1 MQSSRQ
7 CCNKMQID
15 GFKIYPG
22 YLDRD
27 AQTALISTLREQIA
41 GCPFYTPA
49 MPRSGKPMS
58 VRMTN
63 FGQLGWVA
71 DKAGYRYQPCH
82 PETGR
87 PWPVI
92 PAQLLELWET
102 LAYYPHPPEA
112 CLVNHYTGKA
122 RMGLHQDKD
131 EVDFDAP
138 VLSVS
143 LGDTAVF
150 RIGGSARKDPT
161 RSFKLQSGDV
171 LVMGGPARMNFHG
184 VDRVIPATSTLLN
197 GGGRL
202 NLTLRRVNLPVE
214 QHGFK

>member
-1 MQSSRQ
+1 
-7 CCNKMQID
+7 MQID
-15 GFKIYPG
+15 GIQIYPD

-27 AQTALISTLREQIA
+27 AQAALVATLRELVA
-41 GCPFYTPA
+41 GCPFYTPS
-49 MPRSGKPMS
+49 MPRSGKPLS

-63 FGQLGWVA
+63 FGPLGWVS
-71 DKAGYRYQPCH
+71 DKHGYRYQPCH
-82 PETGR
+82 PETGK
-87 PWPVI
+87 PWPAI
-92 PAQLLELWET
+92 PTQLLDLWNS
-102 LAYYPHPPEA
+102 LAHYPHPPEA

-122 RMGLHQDKD
+122 RMGLHQDRD

-150 RIGGSARKDPT
+150 RVGGSARKDPT
-161 RSFKLQSGDV
+161 RSIRLQSGDV

-184 VDRVIPATSTLLN
+184 VDRVLPATSTLLN

-202 NLTLRRVNLPVE
+202 NLTLRRVTLP
-214 QHGFK
+214 G

>member
-1 MQSSRQ
+1 
-7 CCNKMQID
+7 MQIE

-22 YLDRD
+22 YLDRE
-27 AQTALISTLREQIA
+27 AQLALVSVLRELIST
-41 GCPFYTPA
+41 CPFYTPR

-63 FGQLGWVA
+63 LGTLGWVA
-71 DKAGYRYQPCH
+71 DKNGYRYQPCR

-87 PWPVI
+87 PWPAI
-92 PAQLLELWET
+92 PAALLDLWQT
-102 LAYYPHPPEA
+102 LAQYPHLPEA

-122 RMGLHQDKD
+122 RMGLHQDRD
-131 EVDFDAP
+131 EIDFGAP
-138 VLSVS
+138 VVSVS

-150 RIGGSARKDPT
+150 RIGGTARTDPT
-161 RSFKLQSGDV
+161 RSVRLQSGDV

-184 VDRVIPATSTLLN
+184 VDRILPATSTLLD

-202 NLTLRRVNLPVE
+202 NLTLRRVNLP
-214 QHGFK
+214 